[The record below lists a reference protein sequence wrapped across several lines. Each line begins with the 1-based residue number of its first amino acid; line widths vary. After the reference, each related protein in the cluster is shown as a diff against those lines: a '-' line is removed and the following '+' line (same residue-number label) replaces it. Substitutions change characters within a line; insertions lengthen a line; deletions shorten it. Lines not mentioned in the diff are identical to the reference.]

1 MDATNLLSP
10 KQAAAYMGCTVSKIR
25 KDIRLKK
32 LAIVRVGSLVRIRKD
47 FLDRWIE
54 ANTQMPCGVDEKAD
68 REKPAHIISESY
80 DNRKTKA

>member
-10 KQAAAYMGCTVSKIR
+10 KQAAAYLGCTLSKIR

-32 LAIVRVGSLVRIRKD
+32 LAYVKIGSLVRIRKD

-54 ANTQMPCGVDEKAD
+54 ANTQMPSGADE
-68 REKPAHIISESY
+68 
-80 DNRKTKA
+80 NGTKSA